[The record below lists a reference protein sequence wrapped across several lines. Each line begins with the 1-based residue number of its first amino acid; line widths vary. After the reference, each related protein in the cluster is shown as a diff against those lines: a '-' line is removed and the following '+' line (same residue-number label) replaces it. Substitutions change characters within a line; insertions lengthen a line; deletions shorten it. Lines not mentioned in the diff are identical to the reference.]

1 MWQTD
6 GDFNFLFN
14 SEKGTNNVP
23 KAQHIGRKSQAR
35 TTGPGSTY
43 ISSTVW
49 WWTEKTTRIPDL
61 NVDAH
66 EVPVSQSA
74 PPSEDMI

>member
-1 MWQTD
+1 
-6 GDFNFLFN
+6 LFN

-35 TTGPGSTY
+35 TKAYNTGPGSTY
-43 ISSTVW
+43 HLLFGD
-49 WWTEKTTRIPDL
+49 EQRRTTRIPDL